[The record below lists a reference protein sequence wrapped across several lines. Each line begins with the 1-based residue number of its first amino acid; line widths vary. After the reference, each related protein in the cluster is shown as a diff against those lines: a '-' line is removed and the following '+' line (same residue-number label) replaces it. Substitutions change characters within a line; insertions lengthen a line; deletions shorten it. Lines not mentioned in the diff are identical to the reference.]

1 LGEVPI
7 NDFAHLSNLNV
18 SVAYDKQK
26 KLMFKQGEV
35 SGVVLPL
42 QPKFVQAVDAK
53 AAPVFNDLVVP
64 IVGKGSIIYDQDS
77 TSPVPTTL
85 SLTDDVVTDDLIAI
99 YNFLEGETVPPGSN
113 KYTVL
118 NCNSINN
125 YNNAQLVSLSPSS
138 VFRRGLGIPFLT
150 GITRLSNTTSQLSS
164 LGNFIRLPDTKE
176 FRDLTYKQKGF
187 TFESWVHGPKMDTVY
202 TTSGDPDEG
211 YGTSALFKLMLACEN
226 TGGVIP
232 DELEDID
239 KAEQTFSSDVVRGM
253 VLGFTRSRQI
263 TQGLEPI
270 ETTAVNTTSRA
281 VFFAAPTRSV
291 NGSDVSFINA
301 ASIDNCVSGYGVL
314 GVTVPLTTTIPNTV
328 NKLNDVSGQFL
339 YFSTAFDPENDEIR
353 ICVDGEL
360 VKTASLSQSFG
371 IQKGQAIKVPSFA
384 ADNSFEY
391 STSSTGKSA
400 FATGPKLNDLFTPWI
415 LGGGYTDGNMA
426 SNNGFMGSRHGLKSG
441 LNGYMGSVKFYS
453 KALQPND
460 VKKNFNSQKGFFKNI
475 DLS

>member
-1 LGEVPI
+1 
-7 NDFAHLSNLNV
+7 
-18 SVAYDKQK
+18 
-26 KLMFKQGEV
+26 
-35 SGVVLPL
+35 
-42 QPKFVQAVDAK
+42 
-53 AAPVFNDLVVP
+53 
-64 IVGKGSIIYDQDS
+64 
-77 TSPVPTTL
+77 
-85 SLTDDVVTDDLIAI
+85 
-99 YNFLEGETVPPGSN
+99 
-113 KYTVL
+113 
-118 NCNSINN
+118 
-125 YNNAQLVSLSPSS
+125 
-138 VFRRGLGIPFLT
+138 
-150 GITRLSNTTSQLSS
+150 
-164 LGNFIRLPDTKE
+164 
-176 FRDLTYKQKGF
+176 
-187 TFESWVHGPKMDTVY
+187 MDTVY

-232 DELEDID
+232 DQLEDKD

-270 ETTAVNTTSRA
+270 ETTAINTTSQA

-301 ASIDNCVSGYGVL
+301 ASIDGCTSGYAVL
-314 GVTVPLTTTIPNTV
+314 GVTVPLTTTIPNTT

-360 VKTASLSQSFG
+360 VKTASLSESFG
-371 IQKGQAIKVPSFA
+371 ILEGQGIKVPSFA

-391 STSSTGKSA
+391 STSSTGKSV
-400 FATGPKLNDLFTPWI
+400 FSNGPKLNNLFTPWI
-415 LGGGYTDGNMA
+415 LGGGYTDGNMVT
-426 SNNGFMGSRHGLKSG
+426 NNGFMGSRHGLKSG

-453 KALQPND
+453 KALQPYD
-460 VKKNFNSQKGFFKNI
+460 VKKNFDSQKGFFKNI